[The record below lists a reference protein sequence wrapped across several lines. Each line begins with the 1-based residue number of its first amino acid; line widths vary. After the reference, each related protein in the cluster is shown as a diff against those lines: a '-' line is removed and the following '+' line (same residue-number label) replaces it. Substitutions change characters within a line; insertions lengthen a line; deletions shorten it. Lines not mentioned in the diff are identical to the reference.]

1 MVAMY
6 SEDRQPDIEIAVL
19 KVHTAAAAAAA
30 HQAWCCVLPIKLDIL
45 LAKP

>member
-19 KVHTAAAAAAA
+19 KVHAAAATAA
-30 HQAWCCVLPIKLDIL
+30 HQA
-45 LAKP
+45 